1 MYAVHDRAL
10 ECCKSTLIVV
20 TARCLADTMKGKG
33 NEHCTRE
40 AKDVVGDVVCRFEGA
55 LELSFA
61 AAEHQ
66 VVWRKQNTPISLI
79 STFSRTFICHNA
91 GPSRKTR
98 LVAQRCMVATSPR
111 GAQWWACQRARCGRE
126 LPRG

>member
-1 MYAVHDRAL
+1 MNRSFRPAARAKSVRVHVYAVHDRAL

-61 AAEHQ
+61 AAEH
-66 VVWRKQNTPISLI
+66 
-79 STFSRTFICHNA
+79 
-91 GPSRKTR
+91 
-98 LVAQRCMVATSPR
+98 
-111 GAQWWACQRARCGRE
+111 
-126 LPRG
+126 

>member
-20 TARCLADTMKGKG
+20 TGRCLADTMKGKG

-61 AAEHQ
+61 AAEH
-66 VVWRKQNTPISLI
+66 
-79 STFSRTFICHNA
+79 
-91 GPSRKTR
+91 
-98 LVAQRCMVATSPR
+98 
-111 GAQWWACQRARCGRE
+111 
-126 LPRG
+126 